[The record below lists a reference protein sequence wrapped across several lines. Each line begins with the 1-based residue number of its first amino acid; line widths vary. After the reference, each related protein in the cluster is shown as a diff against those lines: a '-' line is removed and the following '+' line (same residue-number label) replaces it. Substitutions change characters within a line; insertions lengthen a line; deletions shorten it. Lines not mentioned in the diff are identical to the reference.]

1 MYPLSIP
8 GFRTFIVNGN
18 IWPLFVRF
26 FYSIYR
32 DNALV
37 FYIWQNWRIP
47 NTHTLSLF
55 KPIKSLLLVFA
66 PFLFRCVWRP
76 GGPSSHLRKNFSKN
90 LPMICS
96 FSYFSIYPGFFISQD
111 LWASFDRFCSR
122 SLTLVVFRD
131 LTINIQC
138 ILLKWR
144 ILLRGPGSQPAC
156 LPAYLTKCSLALCLK
171 ISCST
176 NFMPFRNVAQRI
188 LRFFMFELLCRV
200 AAYFFIFKN
209 LLDDEFSLICPVKKL
224 ERLAQPVDLI
234 AGAVRRERTGIADG
248 IGRSISCSRP

>member
-156 LPAYLTKCSLALCLK
+156 LPAYLTKCFTS
-171 ISCST
+171 IVPQ
-176 NFMPFRNVAQRI
+176 NQ
-188 LRFFMFELLCRV
+188 
-200 AAYFFIFKN
+200 
-209 LLDDEFSLICPVKKL
+209 LLDEFY
-224 ERLAQPVDLI
+224 
-234 AGAVRRERTGIADG
+234 AVQKRGSTDFEVLHVWIIMSG
-248 IGRSISCSRP
+248 SCLLLHFQEPSWWWI